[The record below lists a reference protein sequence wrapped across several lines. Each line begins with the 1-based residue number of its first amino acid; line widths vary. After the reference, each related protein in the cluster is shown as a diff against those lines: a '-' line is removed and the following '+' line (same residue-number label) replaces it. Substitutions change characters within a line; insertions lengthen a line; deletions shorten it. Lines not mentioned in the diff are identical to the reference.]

1 VPAKDGESV
10 SEETPERR
18 MKEALG
24 PELGSDAVEASG
36 AVILGFPRSRFLLLV
51 GAIVAIIAM
60 QVAALFVVPPYACEP
75 GVVPCVPA
83 EDAGAQFSFPE
94 DAILANFEMPAPH
107 VVFGEPQSAD
117 LLTFQLNLPASI
129 FTGWLV
135 MLVIIALAILLSR
148 RVDVVP
154 GGRQNILEYVYEGLA
169 NLATS
174 LGGPAARRYV
184 PVFLA
189 FFIFIVMS
197 NWSGL
202 LPFVGRTH
210 ELRAP
215 TSDVNVTVGLALVAF
230 AMFHIEGVRRLGF
243 GGYFGKFFNFGGFRQ
258 GIGAGIIGLFVGLLE
273 FLLEFVKPVTLSMRL
288 FGNIYAGEIALG
300 VISALT
306 IFLIP
311 VAMFGLEVL
320 LNFMQAL
327 IFSALALMFTLAAV
341 EPHHDDEHH
350 EEHPMPEGNIQPA
363 HHGQAAH
370 A

>member
-1 VPAKDGESV
+1 
-10 SEETPERR
+10 

-24 PELGSDAVEASG
+24 PEMGSDAVQAAG
-36 AVILGFPRSRFLLLV
+36 AVILGFPRNRLLMLV
-51 GAIVAIIAM
+51 GAIVAIVAL
-60 QVAALFVVPPYACEP
+60 QLAALFIVPPYACEP
-75 GVVPCVPA
+75 GVVPCEPA
-83 EDAGAQFSFPE
+83 QDPNAQFAFPA
-94 DAILANFEMPAPH
+94 DAILANFELPAPH
-107 VVFGEPQSAD
+107 VVFD
-117 LLTFQLNLPASI
+117 LMPATDPENPRVPPTDILTFDPTIPASI
-129 FTGWLV
+129 FTGWIV
-135 MLVIIALAILLSR
+135 MLVVIALALLLAR
-148 RVDVVP
+148 RIEAIP
-154 GGRQNILEYVYEGLA
+154 GRRQNVLEYVYEGLA

-174 LGGPAARRYV
+174 LGGPNARRYV

-202 LPFVGRTH
+202 LPFVGRTY

-243 GGYFGKFFNFGGFRQ
+243 RGYFGKFFNLSGFRQ

-306 IFLIP
+306 IFIIP

-341 EPHHDDEHH
+341 EAHHDDEHH
-350 EEHPMPEGNIQPA
+350 EEQHPPLPEGNIHPN
-363 HHGQAAH
+363 HHGQAAP

>member
-1 VPAKDGESV
+1 
-10 SEETPERR
+10 

-36 AVILGFPRSRFLLLV
+36 QVILGFPRNRFMLLV
-51 GAIVAIIAM
+51 AAIVAIVAL
-60 QVAALFVVPPYACEP
+60 QLAALFIVPPYACDPDRVPCYPNPEP
-75 GVVPCVPA
+75 GA
-83 EDAGAQFSFPE
+83 EFSFPR

-107 VVFGEPQSAD
+107 VVFD
-117 LLTFQLNLPASI
+117 LMPDETGPYSPEMLTFDPTIPASI
-129 FTGWLV
+129 FTGWMV
-135 MLVIIALAILLSR
+135 MLVIIVLALLLAR
-148 RVDVVP
+148 RIEVIP
-154 GGRQNILEYVYEGLA
+154 GRRQNVLEYVYEGLA

-174 LGGPAARRYV
+174 LGGPNARRYV

-202 LPFVGRTH
+202 LPAVGRTY

-215 TSDVNVTVGLALVAF
+215 TSDVNVTIGLALVAF
-230 AMFHIEGVRRLGF
+230 SMFHIEGVRRLGF
-243 GGYFGKFFNFGGFRQ
+243 GGYFGKFFNLRGFRE
-258 GIGAGIIGLFVGLLE
+258 GIGAGIIALFVGLLE

-306 IFLIP
+306 IFIIP

-341 EPHHDDEHH
+341 EAHHDDHH
-350 EEHPMPEGNIQPA
+350 EEEHPMPEGNIQPNPN
-363 HHGQAAH
+363 GEAAH

>member
-1 VPAKDGESV
+1 M
-10 SEETPERR
+10 SEETPDKR

-24 PELGSDAVEASG
+24 PELGSDAVEATG
-36 AVILGFPRSRFLLLV
+36 QVVFGFPRNRFMLLV
-51 GAIVAIIAM
+51 AAIVAIVAM
-60 QVAALFVVPPYACEP
+60 QLAALFIVPPYACEP
-75 GVVPCVPA
+75 GVVPCEPA
-83 EDAGAQFSFPE
+83 ADPNQGFAFPR

-107 VVFGEPQSAD
+107 VVFGEAPSAD
-117 LLTFQLNLPASI
+117 ILTFQLSVPASI
-129 FTGWLV
+129 FTGWIV
-135 MLVIIALAILLSR
+135 MLVIIVLAILLAR
-148 RVDVVP
+148 RIEIVP
-154 GGRQNILEYVYEGLA
+154 GGRQNVLEYVYEGLA

-202 LPFVGRTH
+202 LPFVGRTY

-215 TSDVNVTVGLALVAF
+215 TSDVNVTIGLALVAF
-230 AMFHIEGVRRLGF
+230 TMFHVEGVRRLGF
-243 GGYFGKFFNFGGFRQ
+243 GGYFGKFFNFGAFRQ

-327 IFSALALMFTLAAV
+327 IFSALALMFTLAAI
-341 EPHHDDEHH
+341 EPHH
-350 EEHPMPEGNIQPA
+350 EEHHDDAEHPPMPEGNIQPA
-363 HHGQAAH
+363 PNGQAAH